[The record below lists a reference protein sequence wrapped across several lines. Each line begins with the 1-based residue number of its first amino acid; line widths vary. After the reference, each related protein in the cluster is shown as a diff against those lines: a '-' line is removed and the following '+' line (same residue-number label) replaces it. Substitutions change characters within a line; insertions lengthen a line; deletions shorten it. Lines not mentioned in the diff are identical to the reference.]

1 MHVHGTTSSTGVI
14 TRLGSFE
21 SIASFGSASFI
32 DFNSI
37 PSTYTHLQLRF
48 LVRDSAA
55 FTERAI
61 FMEINNNLVTGSNST
76 HALLGD
82 GSTSSATNAIN
93 QGRFDG
99 LILIPAS
106 SNTANVFSCGI
117 VDFIDYAN
125 VSKNKVVKIMYG
137 YDANGS
143 GKVGIASY
151 LFNSTNAIS
160 KIRFYTN
167 VSMVAGSSVSLYG
180 VK

>member
-1 MHVHGTTSSTGVI
+1 MHVHGTTSSTGGI

-48 LVRDSAA
+48 LVRDSAL
-55 FTERAI
+55 FTERAVFI
-61 FMEINNNLVTGSNST
+61 EINDNLITGSNSI
-76 HALLGD
+76 HAFLGN
-82 GSTSSATNAIN
+82 GSTGSGTNAIN
-93 QGRFDG
+93 QGRFG
-99 LILIPAS
+99 SLVPIPGS

-125 VSKNKVVKIMYG
+125 VSKNKVVKIMHG

-143 GKVGIASY
+143 GKVGIESY